1 MTSWKTTM
9 AGVLSI
15 VVAVGSAA
23 VAWLKTGTFP
33 DLGAVIAAVTAGVGL
48 IVARDND
55 KTSEQVG
62 AAGSTAAP
70 R

>member
-1 MTSWKTTM
+1 M

-15 VVAVGSAA
+15 VVAVGTAA
-23 VAWLKTGTFP
+23 VAWLKTGSIP

-62 AAGSTAAP
+62 AGTSAGQT
-70 R
+70 

>member
-1 MTSWKTTM
+1 MTSWKTTR

-23 VAWLKTGTFP
+23 LAWLKTGIFP

-62 AAGSTAAP
+62 ADTAAKP
-70 R
+70 

>member
-1 MTSWKTTM
+1 M

-23 VAWLKTGTFP
+23 IAWLKTGVFP
-33 DLGAVIAAVTAGVGL
+33 DLGPVIAAVTAGVGL

-62 AAGSTAAP
+62 AGTTAAQP
-70 R
+70 